1 MAPVGACG
9 AQEGKGTCGPGI
21 QRALGAAHS
30 IPPFSPFLF
39 PRSPRSAFLSLSL
52 FAVYPAPLRVPLLL
66 SRYRLSSRLASPRRP
81 SSLLLALFSAD
92 SFYAVSS
99 NSLSSTRFC
108 FSRIPPCIRVSAS
121 RRARNGFNPDR
132 NYSSESFREISSE

>member
-39 PRSPRSAFLSLSL
+39 PRSLRSAFLSL

-66 SRYRLSSRLASPRRP
+66 SHYRLSSRLASPRP
-81 SSLLLALFSAD
+81 SSLLLALLSAD